1 MGVNAEESGEEEI
14 AAKPRRLR
22 WLQLQLTS
30 LLMMLAVV
38 AIWVQWFSMHR
49 QIQQLEK
56 EVPQLQQLCDSLV
69 PVDSSQCYLFK
80 TPSSFEE
87 DNTWQIHIPQGQK
100 RNLTLGGQWRVLDHF
115 PKDCSD
121 AKTLLLGEGTHRIRL
136 TRKTSPSDLAWV
148 VQLEGDV
155 VFEKKIETKNGEP
168 GWVGYEPD
176 LSVPLVL
183 GEGVAKR
190 FFHREMKDPNPTIT
204 TVPSQIA
211 TDDSA
216 DAQGIIL
223 LLSEAR

>member
-14 AAKPRRLR
+14 AAKPGRRR

-30 LLMMLAVV
+30 LLMLLAVV

-56 EVPQLQQLCDSLV
+56 EVPQLQQLCESLV

-87 DNTWQIHIPQGQK
+87 DIRWQIHIPQGQK
-100 RNLTLGGQWRVLDHF
+100 RRLTLGGQWKFLDRF
-115 PKDCSD
+115 PKDSSD
-121 AKTLLLGEGTHRIRL
+121 AKTVMLGEGMHRL
-136 TRKTSPSDLAWV
+136 HLSRKTSQSDLTWV
-148 VQLEGDV
+148 VQLDGNV
-155 VFEKKIETKNGEP
+155 VFEKKIEMKNGEP

-176 LSVPLVL
+176 LSVPLTL
-183 GEGVAKR
+183 GERVAKR
-190 FFHREMKDPNPTIT
+190 FFHRETKDPNPTIT

-223 LLSEAR
+223 LLSEAQ